1 MVASTDAVLEEIQWF
16 AGNTHMLSL
25 TLKFSNGEVL
35 EHNPCGEDC
44 EMGSIAGLSDLTF
57 TNACYKTDHLDRMLG
72 DSFYLDSDEGGR
84 ITVGSEGG
92 SCSNNVELP
101 DLPIKGMMVSARAD
115 NWSID
120 YFKFLYLDDGDV
132 MYDGDVA

>member
-16 AGNTHMLSL
+16 TGNTHMLSL

-35 EHNPCGEDC
+35 EHNPCEDC

-57 TNACYKTDHLDRMLG
+57 TNACYKTDHLNRMLG
-72 DSFYLDSDEGGR
+72 DSFYLDSDEGR
-84 ITVGSEGG
+84 ITVGSEG

-101 DLPIKGMMVSARAD
+101 DRPIKGMMVSARAD
-115 NWSID
+115 NWCVD
-120 YFKFLYLDDGDV
+120 YFKFLYLDDEDIL
-132 MYDGDVA
+132 